1 MLDEFFQTTNMS
13 DITVSNDQKK
23 AINKGNI
30 QFVKGSD
37 FYKGYYQ
44 QEVYPKMYVRFFQ
57 LGMFD
62 GTDGKRAV
70 RSFLLEGETNKGA
83 CFYEYKILELKDYR
97 ISQKSMEKFVDSI
110 KNRKTIK
117 TPKGDF
123 KTMFKYYPVYNFDYT
138 NPPTGNDINECMS
151 ELLFY

>member
-1 MLDEFFQTTNMS
+1 MLNEFFQTTDVANMPL
-13 DITVSNDQKK
+13 NEEQKK
-23 AINKGNI
+23 AIKKDV

-37 FYKGYYQ
+37 FYKGYYK
-44 QEVYPKMYVRFFQ
+44 EDVLPKMYVRFFQ

-62 GTDGKRAV
+62 GHDGKRPV
-70 RSFLLEGETNKGA
+70 RSFLLEGETSKGA
-83 CFYEYKILELKDYR
+83 CFYEYKVKEIKDYR
-97 ISQKSMEKFVDSI
+97 ISQKTMEKFVDSI
-110 KNRKTIK
+110 KNKKTIK

-123 KTMFKYYPVYNFDYT
+123 KVMFKYYPVYNFDYT